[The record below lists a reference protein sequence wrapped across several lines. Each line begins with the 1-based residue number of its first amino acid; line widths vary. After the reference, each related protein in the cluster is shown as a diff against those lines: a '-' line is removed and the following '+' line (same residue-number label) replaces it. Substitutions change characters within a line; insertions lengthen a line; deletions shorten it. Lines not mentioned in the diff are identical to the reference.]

1 MPNILVPTV
10 LYYELLCFLLDFT
23 SLVFSIIAS
32 RFRFLLFVSDQVQ
45 SNQPEENTVYY
56 QNSYESQP
64 YGSSY
69 SMPFTYSTV
78 TPQAGKPTGRA
89 DNSSVHYGAPISDL
103 TPVSIDLVK
112 KRLQDR

>member
-1 MPNILVPTV
+1 MPNILV
-10 LYYELLCFLLDFT
+10 YIMSFFFFFFSSSF
-23 SLVFSIIAS
+23 SLSSIKH
-32 RFRFLLFVSDQVQ
+32 FLFVSDQVQ
-45 SNQPEENTVYY
+45 SNQPEDNTVYY

-78 TPQAGKPTGRA
+78 TPQTSKPAGRA
-89 DNSSVHYGAPISDL
+89 DNGSVHYGAPISDL